1 MLNYKDNKMN
11 DIVENVSPDMS
22 EETKKKFSIL
32 EDLLEQGFSEETIID
47 YDLVNVQFLGGHIP
61 LSCPLPTKVMGVL

>member
-1 MLNYKDNKMN
+1 MN

-47 YDLVNVQFLGGHIP
+47 YDLVNVLF
-61 LSCPLPTKVMGVL
+61 